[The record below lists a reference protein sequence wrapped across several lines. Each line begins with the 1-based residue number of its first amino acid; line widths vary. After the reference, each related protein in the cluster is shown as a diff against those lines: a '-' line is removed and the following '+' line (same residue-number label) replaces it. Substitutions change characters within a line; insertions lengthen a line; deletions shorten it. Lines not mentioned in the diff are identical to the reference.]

1 MKTLKYIAIAAVSL
15 LTACAPLTDDFS
27 MDSSVMDA
35 SELNLTVKPV
45 EVNGQKGN
53 VIVVENHSP
62 ILSKWTVGDRVST
75 RACDTLLVNTIGT
88 HAVTF
93 SGLVAEAGKTVEK
106 TFSVDVDII
115 STIPQAIA
123 QRLCIG
129 QEGAPTAFSTTF
141 DPSLITWTVEGNV
154 VSVCNPNPVLS
165 DWTCGNRT
173 LATNI
178 GEIKLPSAGSYPL
191 SITVTL
197 ADGSQQTVALG
208 TVVIKDFDLPQVV
221 LNLIGEHGTKTWH
234 LAKENAY
241 WLGFYQEAGQY
252 DFTGYLGYFTPA
264 FGLTGEEAGSMTLD
278 VQGNISIAPTG
289 REGTFTYDFPDDHG
303 WELGWIHSTI
313 PTVAGICY
321 DSNTQQPTYKPTD
334 YFVVECTAERLVIGA
349 PCIEGTPLTD
359 WAQCMFWAFVPAE

>member
-154 VSVCNPNPVLS
+154 VSVCNPNPV
-165 DWTCGNRT
+165 
-173 LATNI
+173 
-178 GEIKLPSAGSYPL
+178 
-191 SITVTL
+191 
-197 ADGSQQTVALG
+197 
-208 TVVIKDFDLPQVV
+208 
-221 LNLIGEHGTKTWH
+221 
-234 LAKENAY
+234 
-241 WLGFYQEAGQY
+241 
-252 DFTGYLGYFTPA
+252 
-264 FGLTGEEAGSMTLD
+264 
-278 VQGNISIAPTG
+278 
-289 REGTFTYDFPDDHG
+289 EGTEKVPL
-303 WELGWIHSTI
+303 W
-313 PTVAGICY
+313 VM
-321 DSNTQQPTYKPTD
+321 
-334 YFVVECTAERLVIGA
+334 LV
-349 PCIEGTPLTD
+349 
-359 WAQCMFWAFVPAE
+359 